1 MRFAYNILFVIFFWL
16 SAPYYFWRLWRR
28 ARAQGVDWR
37 AGFGE
42 RFGRYT
48 PEFKAAMAA
57 RPVVWLHAVS
67 VGETGV
73 CLQLISQ
80 LESRLPGWQF
90 AVSTTT
96 STGMAELQKRLPAHI
111 ARFYYPANLAGIVRR
126 AMQTVQPRALILME
140 SELWPN
146 LLWEAQD
153 RGVPVFLVNARVS
166 DRSLRGYRRFGFLFH
181 PIFAQFRGVGCQ
193 APGEA
198 ERFAQLGF
206 PAAAVRVTGNLKFD
220 GAKPDPRAGLDVP
233 GMLRQIGVNK
243 NARLLVAGSTH
254 AGEEAVLAEMLPRL
268 RERFPDLFLILV
280 PRHFERT
287 KEVGGMLD
295 AHGVKFICRTDITAE
310 TRLAP
315 GSVQCLLVN
324 STGELKFFYEHATL
338 VFVGKSLTA
347 RGGQSPIEPAALGK
361 AMVFGRNM
369 QNFKS
374 AAQAFVAARG
384 AVQVETAA
392 ELEERIAELLG
403 DDALRARLGEQA
415 LKVYQDNLGATSRT
429 VGMILERGQDVFGS
443 ARRSLNSRA

>member
-1 MRFAYNILFVIFFWL
+1 
-16 SAPYYFWRLWRR
+16 
-28 ARAQGVDWR
+28 
-37 AGFGE
+37 
-42 RFGRYT
+42 
-48 PEFKAAMAA
+48 
-57 RPVVWLHAVS
+57 
-67 VGETGV
+67 
-73 CLQLISQ
+73 
-80 LESRLPGWQF
+80 
-90 AVSTTT
+90 
-96 STGMAELQKRLPAHI
+96 
-111 ARFYYPANLAGIVRR
+111 
-126 AMQTVQPRALILME
+126 
-140 SELWPN
+140 
-146 LLWEAQD
+146 
-153 RGVPVFLVNARVS
+153 
-166 DRSLRGYRRFGFLFH
+166 
-181 PIFAQFRGVGCQ
+181 
-193 APGEA
+193 
-198 ERFAQLGF
+198 
-206 PAAAVRVTGNLKFD
+206 
-220 GAKPDPRAGLDVP
+220 
-233 GMLRQIGVNK
+233 
-243 NARLLVAGSTH
+243 VAGSTH
-254 AGEEAVLAEMLPRL
+254 AVEEAVLAEMLPRL
-268 RERFPDLFLILV
+268 RARFPDLFLILV

-287 KEVGGMLD
+287 KEVSQVLD
-295 AHGVKFICRTDITAE
+295 ANGVSFICRTDVTEE

>member
-1 MRFAYNILFVIFFWL
+1 MRLGYNILFVIFFWL
-16 SAPYYFWRLWRR
+16 SAPYYFWKMWRR
-28 ARAQGVDWR
+28 ARALGVDWR

-48 PEFKAAMAA
+48 PEFKATMAA
-57 RPVVWLHAVS
+57 RPVIWLHAVS

-126 AMQTVQPRALILME
+126 AMETIKPRALILME

-153 RGVPVFLVNARVS
+153 RGIPVFLVNARVS
-166 DRSLRGYRRFGFLFH
+166 DRSLHGYRRFGFLFR

-198 ERFAQLGF
+198 ERLALLGF
-206 PAAAVRVTGNLKFD
+206 PAGAIRVTGNLKFD
-220 GAKPDPRAGLDVP
+220 GAKPDPRTGPDVP
-233 GMLRQIGVNK
+233 GMLRQIGVNE

-254 AGEEAVLAEMLPRL
+254 DGEEAVLVGMLPRL
-268 RERFPDLFLILV
+268 RERFPDFFLVLV

-287 KEVGGMLD
+287 KEVCQMLD
-295 AHGVKFICRTDITAE
+295 SHGVKFIRRTDITAE
-310 TRLAP
+310 THLVA
-315 GSVQCLLVN
+315 GAVQCLLVN
-324 STGELKFFYEHATL
+324 STGELKFFYEQATL

-361 AMVFGRNM
+361 AMVFGPNM
-369 QNFKS
+369 QNFRS
-374 AAQAFVAARG
+374 AAQAFVAAQG

-392 ELEERIAELLG
+392 ELEEKFAELLG

-415 LKVYQDNLGATSRT
+415 LKVYQSNLGATGRT
-429 VGMILERGQDVFGS
+429 VEMILETGRDVFGS
-443 ARRSLNSRA
+443 GPRSFKSIA